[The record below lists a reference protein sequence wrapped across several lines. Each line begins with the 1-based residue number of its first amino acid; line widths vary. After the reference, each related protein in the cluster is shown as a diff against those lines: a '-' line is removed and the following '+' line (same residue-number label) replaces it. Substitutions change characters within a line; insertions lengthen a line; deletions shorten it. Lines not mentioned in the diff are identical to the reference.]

1 MECTQQPL
9 GLDFQQKYIYTEYVL
24 HSEYVYM
31 LNFAILGL
39 LSQEPRHGYDLKQAF
54 EALLGGTWPLNIG
67 QVYTTL
73 SRLERDGYVESLIVP
88 QELLPDRKVYS
99 LTQAGRDQL
108 SLWLSEPTQGA
119 IRLKDEFFIK
129 LLILQLTNS
138 SDPIAL
144 IRKQRLA
151 TMQNMAKLTNLL
163 SDPDLNTAT
172 ALIIEGAIL
181 HVEADLNWLDRCEE
195 RFKEGIP

>member
-1 MECTQQPL
+1 
-9 GLDFQQKYIYTEYVL
+9 
-24 HSEYVYM
+24 M